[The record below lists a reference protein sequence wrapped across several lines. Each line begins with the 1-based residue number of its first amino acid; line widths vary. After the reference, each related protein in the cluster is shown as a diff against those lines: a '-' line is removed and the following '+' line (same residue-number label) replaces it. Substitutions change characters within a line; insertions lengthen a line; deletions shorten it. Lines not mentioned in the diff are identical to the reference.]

1 MTSPDSHTL
10 IPVFA
15 MASDPTNSPD
25 VPKWRS
31 TSALA
36 LGLIGFAA
44 SVATLYATPIEG
56 VTDLGCGVRA
66 LDCGEVLGSRWGKV
80 AGIPLGVLGG
90 AYFACWTASLVAW
103 RRSQETAFLFLL
115 TWILAIGA
123 AVSLTLLSLLFFV
136 IEGNCLFCLLTHAAN
151 IGAALLLRP
160 LRTWRVAAVPAT
172 LIRGVLVA
180 LAALLVALGL
190 GLLYETR
197 VDRAEAKAREE
208 TIW

>member
-1 MTSPDSHTL
+1 
-10 IPVFA
+10 

-31 TSALA
+31 TSTLV

-56 VTDLGCGVRA
+56 VTDLGCGVRV

-80 AGIPLGVLGG
+80 AGIPLGILGG

-103 RRSQETAFLFLL
+103 RRSRETAFLFLL

-136 IEGNCLFCLLTHAAN
+136 IEDNCLFCLLTHAAN
-151 IGAALLLRP
+151 LGAALLLRP
-160 LRTWRVAAVPAT
+160 LRTWRIASARAAV
-172 LIRGVLVA
+172 IRVVLVA
-180 LAALLVALGL
+180 LVALLVAVGL
-190 GLLYETR
+190 GLLYQAR
-197 VDRAEAKAREE
+197 VDHTEAKAREE